1 MRQRVQ
7 VVRKV
12 FILSPMHV
20 LVAQTYIL
28 SAKNV
33 LMLQHAQAAI
43 QAITPLQAAPHV
55 LHARI
60 SPIVWSVAMEVH
72 AHLAVVV
79 IMLALARALLAVM

>member
-1 MRQRVQ
+1 MWTRIAQLAQVPANVRLVRQG
-7 VVRKV
+7 
-12 FILSPMHV
+12 
-20 LVAQTYIL
+20 
-28 SAKNV
+28 
-33 LMLQHAQAAI
+33 
-43 QAITPLQAAPHV
+43 ITTLQAAPHV